1 MIELMTEYSL
11 TREDFDTIVELS
23 TWPNQK
29 DVMTM
34 IDSKVKASFTRAY
47 NKESHKNPFSIVNV
61 KKMKAAKLDG
71 GEDEDENYEEADENE
86 ENKDELADDAMVKVK
101 KTTTT
106 TTAAKKTTA
115 SKRAATKSND
125 PDANDDEPK
134 TTKKRKINKN

>member
-101 KTTTT
+101 KTTT
-106 TTAAKKTTA
+106 AAKKTTA

>member
-47 NKESHKNPFSIVNV
+47 NKESHKNPFSIANV

-101 KTTTT
+101 KTTT
-106 TTAAKKTTA
+106 AAKKTTA

>member
-1 MIELMTEYSL
+1 MTEYSL

-101 KTTTT
+101 KTTT
-106 TTAAKKTTA
+106 AAKKTTA

-125 PDANDDEPK
+125 ADANDDEPK
-134 TTKKRKINKN
+134 NTKKRKINKN